1 MAYIINKT
9 DGSQIAVVEDGTVD
23 QTTDLK
29 LVGKNYA
36 GYGEIQNEN
45 FVHIL
50 ENFSSANS
58 PSRAIKG
65 QIWFDSG
72 TSKLKFYDGTKFRTT
87 GGAEVSASQPSGLTE
102 GDFWW
107 DNANNQLYANTASGG
122 FILIGPQSQGATTT
136 SFVTDSVRDIAN
148 VNRTVIKG
156 TVNDEVVVILSAADF
171 TIDSSDPDNA
181 ITGFDVIH
189 QGMTLKNTTNAQ
201 QGVTSTAHRFWGTA
215 TNSDKLGGIAASEF
229 VRSVPGQESVFSEIV
244 RFSDNGF
251 TVGDGN
257 DLAVKIENG
266 NQAVISN
273 EVGTVI
279 RFKVDNDSAQST
291 EPLQI
296 KAGGL
301 MPGAN
306 TQFNIGSDTARFS
319 NVWATT
325 FNGTATSANTMV
337 VGSNNRPA
345 STSPNNDT
353 VAVRDSNGDLF
364 ANNFQGIASSAKYA
378 DLAEK
383 YTTDDQYP
391 VGTIMTIGTDEG
403 SEATWCPMSEMPI
416 GVISTKPAYLMNADA
431 EGQAIALKGR
441 VPVRVMGP
449 VNKGDKLYVG
459 ANGTAQKANEGDLIG
474 IALESN
480 DRHEEK
486 LVETFLK
493 V

>member
-9 DGSQIAVVEDGTVD
+9 DGTQIAVVEDGTID

-45 FVHIL
+45 FVHLL

-58 PSRAIKG
+58 PSRAIRG

-107 DNANNQLYANTASGG
+107 DNANNQLYANTGAG
-122 FILIGPQSQGATTT
+122 FILIGPQSQGNTVT
-136 SFVTDSVRDIAN
+136 SFVTDTVRDIAN
-148 VNRTVIKG
+148 VQRTVIKG
-156 TVNDEVVVILSAADF
+156 TVNDEVVVVLSAADF

-201 QGVTSTAHRFWGTA
+201 QGVTSTAHRWWGTA
-215 TNSDKLGGIAASEF
+215 TNSEKLGGRDASEY
-229 VRSVPGQESVFSEIV
+229 VVSIPGQESTFTEIV
-244 RFSDNGF
+244 RFSDAGY
-251 TVGDGN
+251 TLGASN
-257 DLAVKIENG
+257 DLSVRIEND
-266 NQAVISN
+266 NQVVIDN
-273 EVGTVI
+273 TVGTVI
-279 RFKVDNDSAQST
+279 RFKVDNAQAQST
-291 EPLQI
+291 EPMQI
-296 KAGGL
+296 KAEGIV
-301 MPGAN
+301 PGAN
-306 TQFNIGSDTARFS
+306 NTYDMGTSANKWKE
-319 NVWATT
+319 VHATL
-325 FNGTATSANTMV
+325 FNGTATAANALV
-337 VGSNNRPA
+337 VGSNNRTA
-345 STSPNNDT
+345 STSATNDT
-353 VAVRDSNGDLF
+353 VAVRDSSGNLNANLFNGT
-364 ANNFQGIASSAKYA
+364 ATTARYA

-383 YTTDDQYP
+383 YTTDDNYP
-391 VGTIMTIGTDEG
+391 TGTVMAVSKDDE
-403 SEATWCPMSEMPI
+403 SETTYCDIDSTPI
-416 GVISTKPAYLMNADA
+416 GVISAKPAVLMNAEA

-441 VPVRVMGP
+441 VPLRVMGP

-459 ANGTAQKANEGDLIG
+459 ANGTAQKADEGELVG
-474 IALESN
+474 IALETN

-486 LVETFLK
+486 LVEVVLK

>member
-9 DGSQIAVVEDGTVD
+9 DGSQIAVVEDGTVN

-45 FVHIL
+45 FVHLL
-50 ENFSSANS
+50 ENFSSANA
-58 PSRAIKG
+58 PSRAIGG

-87 GGAEVSASQPSGLTE
+87 GGAEVGASQPSGLTE

-107 DNANNQLYANTASGG
+107 DNANNQLYANTGAG
-122 FILIGPQSQGATTT
+122 FVLIGPQSQGATTT
-136 SFVTDSVRDIAN
+136 SFVTDSVTDIAN
-148 VNRTVIKG
+148 IQQTIIKG
-156 TVNDEVVVILSAADF
+156 TINDEVVLVLAASDF
-171 TIDSSDPDNA
+171 TIDSTVPNNA
-181 ITGFDVIH
+181 ITGFDAIH

-215 TNSDKLGGIAASEF
+215 TNADRLGGRVASEY
-229 VRSVPGQESVFSEIV
+229 VVSVPGAVTSFSEVV
-244 RFSDNGF
+244 RFADAGY
-251 TVGDGN
+251 TVGDSN
-257 DLAVKIENG
+257 DLSVKIENG

-273 EVGTVI
+273 DVGTVI
-279 RFKVDNDSAQST
+279 RFKVDNASAQST
-291 EPLQI
+291 EPVQF
-296 KAGGL
+296 KAEGIF
-301 MPGAN
+301 PGAN
-306 TQFNIGSDTARFS
+306 TTFNIGSSSLKFS
-319 NVWATT
+319 DVWATT
-325 FNGTATSANTMV
+325 FNGTATSANAMV
-337 VGSNNRPA
+337 VGSNNRTA
-345 STSPNNDT
+345 STSASNDT

-364 ANNFQGIASSAKYA
+364 ATNFQGIASSAKYA

-403 SEATWCPMSEMPI
+403 SEATWCPMTDMPI
-416 GVISTKPAYLMNADA
+416 GVISSKPAYLMNAEAD
-431 EGQAIALKGR
+431 GQAVALKGR

-449 VNKGDKLYVG
+449 INKGDKLYVG
-459 ANGTAQKANEGDLIG
+459 ANGTAQKADEGDLIG

>member
-9 DGSQIAVVEDGTVD
+9 DGTQIAVVEDGTID

-45 FVHIL
+45 FVHLL

-58 PSRAIKG
+58 PSRAIRG

-107 DNANNQLYANTASGG
+107 DNANNQLYANTGAG
-122 FILIGPQSQGATTT
+122 FILIGPQSQGNTVT
-136 SFVTDSVRDIAN
+136 SFVTDTIRDIAN
-148 VNRTVIKG
+148 VQRTVIKG
-156 TVNDEVVVILSAADF
+156 TVNDEVVVVLSAADF

-201 QGVTSTAHRFWGTA
+201 QGVTSTAHRWWGTA
-215 TNSDKLGGIAASEF
+215 TNSEKLGGRDASEY
-229 VRSVPGQESVFSEIV
+229 VVSIPGQESTFTEIV
-244 RFSDNGF
+244 RFSDAGY
-251 TVGDGN
+251 TLGASN
-257 DLAVKIENG
+257 DLSVRIEND
-266 NQAVISN
+266 NQVVIDN
-273 EVGTVI
+273 TVGTVI
-279 RFKVDNDSAQST
+279 RFKVDNAQAQST
-291 EPLQI
+291 EPMQI
-296 KAGGL
+296 KAEGIL
-301 MPGAN
+301 PGAN
-306 TQFNIGSDTARFS
+306 NTYDMGTSANKWKEIH
-319 NVWATT
+319 ATL
-325 FNGTATSANTMV
+325 FNGTATAANALV
-337 VGSNNRPA
+337 VGSNNRTA
-345 STSPNNDT
+345 STSATNDT
-353 VAVRDSNGDLF
+353 VAVRDSSGNINANLFNGT
-364 ANNFQGIASSAKYA
+364 ATTARYA

-391 VGTIMTIGTDEG
+391 TGTVMAVSTDDS
-403 SEATWCPMSEMPI
+403 SETTWCDIDGMPI
-416 GVISTKPAYLMNADA
+416 GVISAKPAYLMNADS

-441 VPVRVMGP
+441 VPLRVVGP

-459 ANGTAQKANEGDLIG
+459 ANGTAQKANEGELVG

-486 LVETFLK
+486 LVEVVLK

>member
-9 DGSQIAVVEDGTVD
+9 DGSHIAVVEDGTID

-45 FVHIL
+45 FVHLL

-58 PSRAIKG
+58 PSRAIQG

-87 GGAEVSASQPSGLTE
+87 GGAEVSATQPSGLTE

-107 DNANNQLYANTASGG
+107 DNANNQLYANTGAG
-122 FILIGPQSQGATTT
+122 FVLIGPQSQGATTT
-136 SFVTDSVRDIAN
+136 SFVTDTVRDITN

-156 TVNDEVVVILSAADF
+156 TVNDEVVVVLSAADF

-189 QGMTLKNTTNAQ
+189 QGFTLKNTTNAN
-201 QGVTSTAHRFWGTA
+201 QGVTSTAHRYWGTA
-215 TNSDKLGGIAASEF
+215 TNSDRLGGHAASEY
-229 VRSVPGQESVFSEIV
+229 VRSVAGQASVFGEIV
-244 RFSDNGF
+244 RFSDAGF
-251 TVGDGN
+251 TVGASN
-257 DLAVKIENG
+257 DLAVKIEND

-279 RFKVDNDSAQST
+279 RFKVDNDQAQST
-291 EPLQI
+291 EPLNV
-296 KAGGL
+296 KAEGL
-301 MPGAN
+301 LPGAN
-306 TQFNIGSDTARFS
+306 NTYNIGSASNKFS
-319 NVWATT
+319 GMWATS
-325 FNGTATSANTMV
+325 FNGTATSANAMV
-337 VGSNNRPA
+337 VGQNNRTA
-345 STSPNNDT
+345 STSATNDT
-353 VAVRDSNGDLF
+353 VAVRDSSGNLA
-364 ANNFQGIASSAKYA
+364 ANLFQGTATEARYA

-391 VGTIMTIGTDEG
+391 TGTIMMIGEDDDA
-403 SEATWCPMSEMPI
+403 EATWCTMNGMPI
-416 GVISTKPAYLMNADA
+416 GVISAKPAVLMNAEA

-441 VPVRVMGP
+441 VPLRVVGT

-459 ANGTAQKANEGDLIG
+459 ANGTAQKADEGELVG
-474 IALESN
+474 VALESN

-486 LVETFLK
+486 LVEVVLK

>member
-9 DGSQIAVVEDGTVD
+9 DGTQIAVVEDGTID

-45 FVHIL
+45 FVHLL

-58 PSRAIKG
+58 PSRAIRG

-87 GGAEVSASQPSGLTE
+87 GGAEVSATQPSGLTE

-107 DNANNQLYANTASGG
+107 DNANNQLYANTGAG
-122 FILIGPQSQGATTT
+122 FILIGPQSQGNTLT
-136 SFVTDSVRDIAN
+136 SFVTDTVRDIAN
-148 VNRTVIKG
+148 IQRTVIKG
-156 TVNDEVVVILSAADF
+156 TVNDEVVVVLSAVDF

-201 QGVTSTAHRFWGTA
+201 QGVTSTAHRWWGTA
-215 TNSDKLGGIAASEF
+215 TNSEKLGGRDASEY
-229 VRSVPGQESVFSEIV
+229 VVSIPGQESNFSEIV
-244 RFSDNGF
+244 RFSDDGF
-251 TVGDGN
+251 TVGASN
-257 DLAVKIENG
+257 DLAVRIEND

-279 RFKVDNDSAQST
+279 RFKVDNAQAQST
-291 EPLQI
+291 EPVQI
-296 KAGGL
+296 KAEGII
-301 MPGAN
+301 PGAN
-306 TQFNIGSDTARFS
+306 NTFDIGTS
-319 NVWATT
+319 NNKFREMFATI
-325 FNGTATSANTMV
+325 FNGTATSSQSLQ
-337 VGSNNRPA
+337 VGGNNRSA
-345 STSPNNDT
+345 STAATGDT
-353 VAVRDSNGDLF
+353 VAVRDSSGNINANLFNGT
-364 ANNFQGIASSAKYA
+364 ATTARYA

-391 VGTIMTIGTDEG
+391 TGTIMKVSADDGAET
-403 SEATWCPMSEMPI
+403 SWCGIDDMPI
-416 GVISTKPAYLMNADA
+416 GVISAKPAVLMNAEA

-441 VPVRVMGP
+441 VPLRVIGP
-449 VNKGDKLYVG
+449 VAKGDKLYVG
-459 ANGTAQKANEGDLIG
+459 ANGTAQKADEGELVG

-486 LVETFLK
+486 LVEVVLK

>member
-23 QTTDLK
+23 QTTSLK

-45 FVHIL
+45 FVHLL

-58 PSRAIKG
+58 PSRAIAG

-72 TSKLKFYDGTKFRTT
+72 VSKLKFYDGTKFRTT
-87 GGAEVSASQPSGLTE
+87 GGAEVSSSQPSGLTE

-107 DNANNQLYANTASGG
+107 DNANNQLYANTGTG
-122 FILIGPQSQGATTT
+122 FILIGPQSQGDTLT
-136 SFVTDSVRDIAN
+136 SFVTDTVRDISQAQ
-148 VNRTVIKG
+148 RTVIKG
-156 TVNDEVVVILSAADF
+156 TVNDEVVVVLSASDF

-189 QGMTLKNTTNAQ
+189 RGMTMKNTTNAT
-201 QGVTSTAHRFWGTA
+201 QGVTSTAHRWWGTA
-215 TNSDKLGGIAASEF
+215 TNSEKLGGRDASEY
-229 VRSVPGQESVFSEIV
+229 VVSIPGQESSFTEIV
-244 RFSDNGF
+244 RFSDTGF
-251 TVGDGN
+251 TVGASN
-257 DLAVKIENG
+257 DLRVSIEND
-266 NQAVISN
+266 NQGVIAN

-279 RFKVDNDSAQST
+279 RFKVDNDQSQVT
-291 EPLQI
+291 EPMQI
-296 KAGGL
+296 KAEGIV
-301 MPGAN
+301 PGAN
-306 TQFNIGSDTARFS
+306 NTYNLGNTNSKWN

-325 FNGTATSANTMV
+325 FNGTATTANAMV
-337 VGSNNRPA
+337 VGQNNRTA
-345 STSPNNDT
+345 STSATADT
-353 VAVRDSNGDLF
+353 VAVRDSQANLNANLFNGT
-364 ANNFQGIASSAKYA
+364 ATTARYA

-383 YTTDDQYP
+383 YTTDDEYP
-391 VGTIMTIGTDEG
+391 TGTIMAVSDNED
-403 SEATWCPMSEMPI
+403 SETTWCQIDGMPI
-416 GVISTKPAYLMNADA
+416 GVISAKPAYLMNADA

-441 VPVRVMGP
+441 VPVRVVGP

-459 ANGTAQKANEGDLIG
+459 ANGTAQKANEGELVG
-474 IALESN
+474 VALESN

-486 LVETFLK
+486 LVEVVLK